1 MALLDYGFSRVEPYL
16 LPGGDVKLAVPVV
29 GSAQQSLFVQGVNG
43 GTVSLPSEDIS
54 RVERRVYAPAFL
66 YAPVR
71 AGDTVGEIRWY
82 LEGNLLESAPLTA
95 RESAPCRKKNQGFGP
110 AFFGN
115 IKQRK

>member
-1 MALLDYGFSRVEPYL
+1 MALLDYGFSQVEPYL

-29 GSAQQSLFVQGVNG
+29 GSAQQSLVCAG
-43 GTVSLPSEDIS
+43 GQRWDRVPASEDIS

-82 LEGNLLESAPLTA
+82 LEGDLLGSAPLTA
-95 RESAPCRKKNQGFGP
+95 GESAPLQEEEPGLWAR
-110 AFFGN
+110 FFGT
-115 IKQRK
+115 